1 MKKLK
6 RAWIAAALLVA
17 VLLTGCGQRQVTLKE
32 FTSADGA
39 VSMSMNDKWVVEDMG
54 VDSWI
59 AAFTEDGSEGIVVMQ
74 MPKNLYN
81 IDGIEGLKGMVE
93 ESFTASDATA
103 TQAPAIPGLAS
114 VEAYNCVVTASGVRG
129 EGITVYGET
138 DYAYYGIVYAA
149 KKISAGKTE
158 YFNNACT
165 TLKET
170 APEIENAATVES
182 TDTILW
188 FDAACA
194 VLTDINGWDDTM
206 FGGLPATE
214 DSAAIVQSLLSEWWE
229 VTDKASAQ
237 ENMEWLTA
245 QGHRVEFADSMAYL
259 AEAGLAETAQADRT
273 AFVLENFDV
282 DEQEAQNYVDWY
294 AAYEQL
300 GDNAIAGW
308 DYSRAMSLLGYY
320 FIAGYYTEQEA
331 LDASLELAQTI
342 QGAFDS
348 WDSFM
353 ESYFVGYEYWAEE
366 SSQER
371 RDVYA
376 DLKAAS
382 DSPYNVDFNLTL
394 EKSW

>member
-1 MKKLK
+1 MRNLKK
-6 RAWIAAALLVA
+6 AWLAVVLLVA
-17 VLLTGCGQRQVTLKE
+17 VLLTGCGQTPITLKE
-32 FTSADGA
+32 FTSLDGA
-39 VSMSMNDKWVVEDMG
+39 VSISMNDKWVVEDMG
-54 VDSWI
+54 MDSWI

-81 IDGIEGLKGMVE
+81 IDSLEGLKGMVE

-103 TQAPAIPGLAS
+103 VQAPAVPGITGA
-114 VEAYNCVVTASGVRG
+114 EAYSCTVTASGVKG
-129 EGITVYGET
+129 EGLIVYGET
-138 DYAYYGIVYAA
+138 EYAWYGIVYAA
-149 KKISAGKTE
+149 KKISDKKTE
-158 YFNNACT
+158 YFNNVCA

-170 APEIENAATVES
+170 APEIENASTVES

-188 FDAACA
+188 FDATCA
-194 VLTDINGWDDTM
+194 VLTDINGWDYTM
-206 FGGLPATE
+206 FGGLPANE
-214 DSAAIVQSLLSEWWE
+214 DSAAIAQSLLSEWWE
-229 VTDKASAQ
+229 VTDRASAQ
-237 ENMEWLTA
+237 ENMDWLTGE
-245 QGHRVEFADSMAYL
+245 GHRTEFTDSMAYL
-259 AEAGLAETAQADRT
+259 AETGLGQIPAQERT

-300 GDNAIAGW
+300 GDDAIAGW

-320 FIAGYYTEQEA
+320 YIAGYYTEQEA
-331 LDASLELAQTI
+331 LDASLELARTI

-366 SSQER
+366 SSEER
-371 RDVYA
+371 RAIYA
-376 DLKAAS
+376 DLRAAS
-382 DSPYNVDFNLTL
+382 DSPYNVDFNMTL